1 LFENIKLFGPSGWH
15 RDCLWGIS
23 PYGPGKA
30 AGIDTRFRRLPL
42 ISVRQSPQLSKARR
56 FGVNATAFFLS
67 IPNGGID

>member
-1 LFENIKLFGPSGWH
+1 MFRSKQPES
-15 RDCLWGIS
+15 
-23 PYGPGKA
+23 
-30 AGIDTRFRRLPL
+30 TRGSRSPL